1 MNRFLLCFWFA
12 VALPGCGGITSAPTD
27 ALPQAARRAAA
38 HVREASRDLLYAS
51 EAANTIRVY
60 TYPQGAQV
68 ATITAVAHPGSECSD
83 TSGNVFVRDWAT
95 RNLYEFAHG
104 GTTPIQT
111 LSPAGVC
118 AVDPTTNDLA
128 VLQGNSVLIF
138 QDETGSPIVYTDSGL
153 SGAFLWCTYDSN
165 GNLFLLS
172 DSFGANAL
180 TEFNAGTFTTITFSP
195 SLTNRS
201 GLQWDG
207 KHLTIDNFQNPR
219 AKLLERV
226 RISGTSGTITGATT
240 LDGRGNLSAAA
251 IADGMI
257 VGDWLVNRRHSIALW
272 PYPAGGKAT
281 TLLKRPT
288 QGLEGLTVSSGAQR

>member
-128 VLQGNSVLIF
+128 VLQGNSVLISRTKPGR
-138 QDETGSPIVYTDSGL
+138 QSSTPTRAL
-153 SGAFLWCTYDSN
+153 AA
-165 GNLFLLS
+165 LF
-172 DSFGANAL
+172 FGARM
-180 TEFNAGTFTTITFSP
+180 T
-195 SLTNRS
+195 
-201 GLQWDG
+201 
-207 KHLTIDNFQNPR
+207 
-219 AKLLERV
+219 
-226 RISGTSGTITGATT
+226 ATVT
-240 LDGRGNLSAAA
+240 CFFCPILSAR
-251 IADGMI
+251 M
-257 VGDWLVNRRHSIALW
+257 H
-272 PYPAGGKAT
+272 
-281 TLLKRPT
+281 
-288 QGLEGLTVSSGAQR
+288 